1 MLSTLFS
8 LKFPIFIALIHSLS
22 AFKSTFKTIKNLRNN
37 HLILHNTMTPT
48 QSTSVNTPSIEILK
62 SQLRERIATL
72 TTGGWFAIG
81 AIDTFNEKLPFDIT
95 IADNKLA
102 VWNNPLDKDNL
113 LTGGWSV
120 MLDVCPHRLA
130 PLSQGRVDPGTGCIE
145 CPYHG
150 HQFESGGKDT
160 SQFFMFLSPFVCAY
174 IIV

>member
-1 MLSTLFS
+1 MEDTIKMMLSTVFF
-8 LKFPIFIALIHSLS
+8 LKLSIFFTIIYCLS
-22 AFKSTFKTIKNLRNN
+22 AYKSTFKTFKNLRNN
-37 HLILHNTMTPT
+37 HLILRNTITPT
-48 QSTSVNTPSIEILK
+48 QATSINTPSIEILK
-62 SQLRERIATL
+62 SQLRDRIATL
-72 TTGGWFAIG
+72 STGGWFAIG

-95 IADNKLA
+95 IASNKLA

-150 HQFESGGKDT
+150 HQFESGGKN
-160 SQFFMFLSPFVCAY
+160 LP
-174 IIV
+174 